1 MPRNEPVIL
10 SMTNTLFQLA
20 QSITPQ
26 ELKDGSNLTP
36 FDATV
41 GNVSLSHYLWMVVLG
56 LMDLAIYAFMIA
68 IVIGGAQYLFSPG
81 GDEGLAKAKKTFIN
95 AIIGVFIVFFGR
107 VILTELSDRIG
118 IVADNFSVANAAG
131 AVFEVV
137 MWIAGAGFL
146 IVLLFGGVR
155 YLTAGGND
163 EAVTKARKQIL
174 SAVIGVALVAFA
186 YALGNELLELL
197 TIIPK

>member
-1 MPRNEPVIL
+1 MH
-10 SMTNTLFQLA
+10 TTLFQVA
-20 QSITPQ
+20 QSITLD
-26 ELKDGSNLTP
+26 ELGRSRIDP
-36 FDATV
+36 IPATV
-41 GNVSLSHYLWMVVLG
+41 GNVSLSHVLWMVVQG
-56 LMDLAIYAFMIA
+56 LMDIAIYAFMVA
-68 IVIGGAQYLFSPG
+68 IVVGGAQYLFSLG

-95 AIIGVFIVFFGR
+95 AIIGVCIVFFGR
-107 VILTELSDRIG
+107 VILTEISNRIG
-118 IVADNFSVANAAG
+118 VVADNFSVAAAAG

-174 SAVIGVALVAFA
+174 SAVIGITLVAFA
-186 YALGNELLELL
+186 YGLGNGLLSLL
-197 TIIPK
+197 KIIN

>member
-1 MPRNEPVIL
+1 
-10 SMTNTLFQLA
+10 MTHTLFQLA
-20 QSITPQ
+20 QSITTQ
-26 ELKDGSNLTP
+26 ELKNGSDLTP
-36 FDATV
+36 FNATID
-41 GNVSLSHYLWMVVLG
+41 NVSLSHILWMVVQG
-56 LMDLAIYAFMIA
+56 LMDLAIYVFMVA
-68 IVIGGAQYLFSPG
+68 IVVGGAQYLFSLG

-107 VILTELSDRIG
+107 VILTEISNRVG
-118 IVADNFSVANAAG
+118 VVADNFSVATAAG
-131 AVFEVV
+131 AVFEIV

-174 SAVIGVALVAFA
+174 SAVIGIALVAFA
-186 YALGNELLELL
+186 YGLGNGLLKLL
-197 TIIPK
+197 TIIS